1 MRSASRF
8 RRGYAFLIVAGL
20 AVGSIAYA
28 DPSGVAPGVKPT
40 VKEDA
45 VTADEAPAAR
55 EYMRWLQGTLDRI
68 ETDMPRITKSAGL
81 VADALIAGKKL
92 GVRGGMGLNEE
103 LGARAGGFCMYRC
116 EAGKPGDPIVYAFGV
131 VPTGK
136 EAKDVLAK
144 ELDDAE
150 KLKKAGSIVIGIA
163 SYEQL
168 KEQGVLDRAKAAC
181 DELLDNHAPASD
193 GLMRDR
199 NGKAIIPT
207 FTVANA
213 AVAWV
218 WNVEVFA
225 ACTRQGK
232 TPAVFQSIVADPEM
246 KRYNKYKDTRF
257 HEDMKV
263 DAIAESVLGKE
274 YLKQLGAILRDIG
287 TTEWPNLVKASN
299 RAANA
304 WKDGGVAY
312 LYAMGHYPP
321 YHHAGQLAADPRV
334 FTPMNVGGKMTG
346 KPTDN
351 DFVVAI
357 GYCKPP
363 EAMMSP
369 KRYWW
374 DDPDLMREAGRGV
387 AWVAASFDFTPA
399 DVKKN
404 EIVVDQRW
412 GPGDAIVAI
421 KGYDVKIAPSS
432 GVVAEAMMWMITA
445 HAQREIESHQASVK
459 KKAG

>member
-1 MRSASRF
+1 MRIARRV
-8 RRGYAFLIVAGL
+8 RRGFVFLMAAGL
-20 AVGSIAYA
+20 SAGSIAFA
-28 DPSGVAPGVKPT
+28 EPMEVVPHAKPPI
-40 VKEDA
+40 KESA

-55 EYMRWLQGTLDRI
+55 EYMRWLQGMLDRI
-68 ETDMPRITKSAGL
+68 EADMPRITKAAEL
-81 VADALIAGKKL
+81 VADALIADKKL
-92 GVRGGMGLNEE
+92 GVRGGVGLNEE

-116 EAGKPGDPIVYAFGV
+116 EAGKPGDPVVYAFGV

-136 EAKDVLAK
+136 EAKDILAK

-168 KEQGVLDRAKAAC
+168 KEQGVLDRARATC
-181 DELLDNHAPASD
+181 DELIDNHAPASD
-193 GLMRDR
+193 GLFKDR
-199 NGKAIIPT
+199 AGKAIIPT

-213 AVAWV
+213 AVAWT
-218 WNVEVFA
+218 WDVEVFA
-225 ACTRQGK
+225 ACTRKGK

-257 HEDMKV
+257 HEDIKV
-263 DAIAESVLGKE
+263 EPIAAGVLGKE
-274 YLKQLGAILRDIG
+274 YLKQLGAILRDVG
-287 TTEWPNLVKASN
+287 TAEWPHLVNASN

-304 WKDGGVAY
+304 WKDGGIAY

-334 FTPMNVGGKMTG
+334 FTPMNPGGKMTG
-346 KPTDN
+346 KPAEN
-351 DFVVAI
+351 DFVIAI

-363 EAMMSP
+363 EAMMAP
-369 KRYWW
+369 KRFWW
-374 DDPDLMREAGRGV
+374 DDPDLMRQAGRGV
-387 AWVAASFDFTPA
+387 AWVAASFDFTPD

-412 GPGDAIVAI
+412 GPGDAIVAV

-445 HAQREIESHQASVK
+445 HAQREIEVHQAAVK
-459 KKAG
+459 KKPG